1 MQQWG
6 RMIIRSM
13 RTCQNFF
20 IKKTL
25 TKSVMKGKLDY
36 TKMTVYRFLEIKVNK
51 KVKTQLEKKKK
62 LTKIIQRMTK
72 K

>member
-6 RMIIRSM
+6 LMIMRSM

-36 TKMTVYRFLEIKVNK
+36 TKMTIYRFLEIKVNK
-51 KVKTQLEKKKK
+51 KVKAQLEKKKK
-62 LTKIIQRMTK
+62 LTKIIQRI
-72 K
+72 